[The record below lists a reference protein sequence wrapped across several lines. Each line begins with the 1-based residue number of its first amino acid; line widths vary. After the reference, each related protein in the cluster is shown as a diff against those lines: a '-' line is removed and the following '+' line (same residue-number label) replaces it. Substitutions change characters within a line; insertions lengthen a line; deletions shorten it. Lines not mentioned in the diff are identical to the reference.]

1 MQTLVRLIT
10 GKPAQL
16 NSILSTFNKV
26 VSDLEA
32 LKEYNTEEIEKK
44 NKEIEVLTLENS
56 VLSEESTKADRIKQ
70 KLEAIVE

>member
-1 MQTLVRLIT
+1 MKTLVRWMT

-32 LKEYNTEEIEKK
+32 LKEFNQEEIEKRQE
-44 NKEIEVLTLENS
+44 EIEILTLENS
-56 VLSEESTKADRIKQ
+56 VLSEESTKAERVRQ